1 MIHNTAIVDKSTIIG
16 QDVQIGPYAV
26 IGEGVSIGDGTI
38 IGAHTTIE
46 SAQIGKNC
54 KIFPH
59 ASVGLAPQDL
69 KYAGEKT
76 VAIIGDGTV
85 IREFVTINRG
95 THASGKT
102 IVGNNC
108 LFMACSH
115 VAHDCII
122 GNNVIAANCAA
133 IAGHVEVGN
142 NVVIGGFVGMHQFTK
157 IGKNVMIGAGSMV
170 SMDIIP
176 YMQAQGDRASLFGL
190 NLIGLKRNRVPIKEI
205 ENIKHVYKIL
215 FMSNLILNDAV
226 EKIKEELG
234 FSPYIQ
240 EMLDFISK
248 SQRGI
253 CRPKK

>member
-1 MIHNTAIVDKSTIIG
+1 MIHSTAIIDKSAVIG
-16 QDVQIGPYAV
+16 NDVQIGPYAV
-26 IGEGVSIGDGTI
+26 IGEGVTIGDGTI

-46 SAQIGKNC
+46 CAQIGKNC

-59 ASVGLAPQDL
+59 ASIGLAPQDL

-76 VAIIGDGTV
+76 IAIIGDGTT

-95 THASGKT
+95 TSASGKT

-115 VAHDCII
+115 VAHDCIV

-157 IGKNVMIGAGSMV
+157 IGRNVMLGAGSMV
-170 SMDIIP
+170 AMDIIP
-176 YMQAQGDRASLFGL
+176 FACAQGDRAKLCGL
-190 NLIGLKRNRVPIKEI
+190 NLVGLKRNRVPIAEI
-205 ENIKHVYKIL
+205 ENIKHAYKIL
-215 FMSNLILNDAV
+215 FMSNLMLNDAV
-226 EKIKEELG
+226 IKVKEELG
-234 FSPYIQ
+234 NSTYVQ
-240 EMLDFISK
+240 EILTFISK

-253 CRPKK
+253 TRPK